1 MLMDDDAVPARWVEA
16 SLRNVSHEDYGA
28 LL

>member
-1 MLMDDDAVPARWVEA
+1 MDDDAVPARWVEA